1 SIGGEMMAR
10 PLNIPTYFVDILEG
24 LMLIFFAVGVFLERL
39 YLPAARLQ
47 EDTEAGSASLE
58 DPELPQ
64 AGGEPAAGPTLA
76 ATGDR
81 P

>member
-1 SIGGEMMAR
+1 MAR

-24 LMLIFFAVGVFLERL
+24 LMLIFFAVGVYLERR

-47 EDTEAGSASLE
+47 EATETGSASLE

-64 AGGEPAAGPTLA
+64 AGGEPVTGGPSFA

-81 P
+81 S